1 MWLHHRDMNVSGK
14 PRCPGNFV
22 ADDAM
27 LALPSDP
34 RSDVLF
40 PMTGIGVGKS
50 QIPGTHIRGHTTVM
64 RRNSV
69 RAISVHQ

>member
-14 PRCPGNFV
+14 LRCPGKFV

-34 RSDVLF
+34 RSDMLF
-40 PMTGIGVGKS
+40 PAKGTGVGKS
-50 QIPGTHIRGHTTVM
+50 QIPGTHNTDAREFRSSDFSSQMTV
-64 RRNSV
+64 N
-69 RAISVHQ
+69 

>member
-34 RSDVLF
+34 RSGMLF
-40 PMTGIGVGKS
+40 PLTGTGAGKS
-50 QIPGTHIRGHTTVM
+50 QILGTHNSDAQEFRSSDFSSYMTV
-64 RRNSV
+64 N
-69 RAISVHQ
+69 

>member
-14 PRCPGNFV
+14 LRCPGKLV

-34 RSDVLF
+34 RSGMLF
-40 PMTGIGVGKS
+40 PMTGTGVGKS
-50 QIPGTHIRGHTTVM
+50 QIPGTHSNNDAREFRSSDFSSHMTV
-64 RRNSV
+64 N
-69 RAISVHQ
+69 

>member
-14 PRCPGNFV
+14 PRCPGIFA

-34 RSDVLF
+34 LSGIHL
-40 PMTGIGVGKS
+40 PTTGQDVGKS
-50 QIPGTHIRGHTTVM
+50 LISET
-64 RRNSV
+64 RNSEAREFRSSDFSSYMTV
-69 RAISVHQ
+69 N